1 MASRHRKQL
10 HKPTR
15 ASVKKRNCSMKTPWI
30 KRSIASS
37 ACLLV
42 LATASACSNGTS
54 TNAEN
59 TNEVVKATTF
69 TSPAE
74 THADANDGDYSTSGA
89 TTISLR
95 DGNSSVSGKN
105 AEVKGDTITISA
117 GGTYVLSGTL
127 SDGQVIVNSDAQ
139 TKVKLVLDGVEITSK
154 KTSPIVIEAAD
165 EVVVIT
171 ASGSTN
177 TLADSAASAAD
188 DEEEDAPTAT
198 LFSMADLTLAGEGT
212 LTVTGASNDAIGSKD
227 GLVMLSG
234 TVNVNATDDG
244 VRGKDYAVVQGGKL
258 TIKAGGDGIKSDNDN
273 TDELGWI
280 QLDKGTVN
288 VAAGSQGLDA
298 VGAVNIADGELTVSE
313 SEEGIQGKAVTIA
326 GGVVDVN
333 ASDDGINATSHTE
346 TGGTEQVEEGVIL
359 TISGGTVTLFA
370 GADGIDSNGTAAIT
384 GGTVA
389 INTRSG
395 GGGGG
400 EGALDVNG
408 AVTVPAGISF
418 DASKIKANELVE
430 VADADKQV
438 QAEFVLTRAASNLL
452 VLSPQ
457 LTATESFTVTARTQ
471 DDTSSAGKGRT
482 IATAKAAEGSEFATR
497 MGGGRQGGMGG
508 TRPEGG
514 QPPEIGLGPGQG
526 PGQEQ

>member
-1 MASRHRKQL
+1 
-10 HKPTR
+10 
-15 ASVKKRNCSMKTPWI
+15 MKTPWI

-42 LATASACSNGTS
+42 LATASACSNDTS

-74 THADANDGDYSTSGA
+74 THADANDGDYETAGA
-89 TTISLR
+89 TKITLR
-95 DGNSSVSGKN
+95 NGSSSVSGKN
-105 AEVKGDTITISA
+105 ASVKGDTVTITV
-117 GGTYVLSGTL
+117 GGTYILSGAL
-127 SDGQVIVNSDAQ
+127 SNGQIVVNSDTQ
-139 TKVKLVLDGVEITSK
+139 TKVKLVLDGVNITSK
-154 KTSPIVIEAAD
+154 KNSPIVIEAAD

-171 ASGSTN
+171 AEGSTN
-177 TLADSAASAAD
+177 SLADSTASAAD
-188 DEEEDAPTAT
+188 DGEEDAPTAT
-198 LFSMADLTLAGEGT
+198 LFSMADLTLAGTGT
-212 LTVTGASNDAIGSKD
+212 LNVTGASNDAIGSKD
-227 GLVMLSG
+227 GLVVLSG
-234 TVNVNATDDG
+234 TLNVNAKDDG
-244 VRGKDYAVVQGGKL
+244 VRGKDYAVIQGGKL
-258 TIKAGGDGIKSDNDN
+258 SIKAGGDGIKSDNEN
-273 TDELGWI
+273 TDELGWV

-288 VAAGSQGLDA
+288 VSAGSQGVDA
-298 VGAVNIADGELTVSE
+298 IGAVNIADGDLTVSE

-326 GGVVDVN
+326 GGVVDIN

-346 TGGTEQVEEGVIL
+346 AGGTEQVEDGVIL

-370 GADGIDSNGTAAIT
+370 GADGIDSNGTATIT

-389 INTRSG
+389 ISTKSG

-418 DASKIKANELVE
+418 DASKIKADELVE
-430 VADADKQV
+430 VADSDKQV
-438 QAEFVLTRAASNLL
+438 QAEFVLTRTATTLL

-482 IATAKAAEGSEFATR
+482 ITTAKAAEGSEFATR
-497 MGGGRQGGMGG
+497 MGGGRPGGTGG

-514 QPPEIGLGPGQG
+514 QPPEMGQG
-526 PGQEQ
+526 PGQGQCQEQ